1 MKRSL
6 LAIIIIC
13 VFIGVVMLTS
23 ITTESQTN
31 GVQQQENEDIFNAAE
46 SGNIDKI
53 RAFLAQGVD
62 INSQSDNGTLLHIAA
77 MKDSIETA
85 KYLIK
90 NGVNVDQKRYWN
102 VAYSDRDYSKFKKII

>member
-1 MKRSL
+1 
-6 LAIIIIC
+6 
-13 VFIGVVMLTS
+13 MLTS

-102 VAYSDRDYSKFKKII
+102 VAYSDRDYSKFKKSFERHGISR

>member
-1 MKRSL
+1 
-6 LAIIIIC
+6 
-13 VFIGVVMLTS
+13 MLTS

-77 MKDSIETA
+77 MKPLSILLRMA
-85 KYLIK
+85 SMSIK
-90 NGVNVDQKRYWN
+90 
-102 VAYSDRDYSKFKKII
+102 RDIGMLHIVIEIIPNLKKSFERHGISR